1 MPRRPLLVIFS
12 LVGLVATTARV
23 ATAQAGSTSN
33 RLEFGIDAGATF
45 GFGDVSTTQITLPA
59 SRFRVGFLM
68 SDNSR
73 WSIEPAAFLQYS
85 KVEDF
90 DGIFT
95 YSIEVGALYH
105 LRPPADLFLA
115 SPASVM
121 YVRPFIGVTGIS
133 GADDDDSEFS
143 AGAGFGIKIPW
154 QANTAWRLEANGG
167 YGFDN
172 EAFRLGLLAG
182 ISFFT
187 K

>member
-1 MPRRPLLVIFS
+1 LFFILS
-12 LVGLVATTARV
+12 LVGLVATTAKV
-23 ATAQAGSTSN
+23 ATAQAAGTTPN

-59 SRFRVGFLM
+59 SRFRVGFLF
-68 SDNSR
+68 SDASR
-73 WSIEPAAFLQYS
+73 WSIEPSAFLSYS

-90 DGIFT
+90 DGIFV

-105 LRPPADLFLA
+105 LRPPADLFLR

-121 YVRPFIGVTGIS
+121 YVRPFVGVTGVS